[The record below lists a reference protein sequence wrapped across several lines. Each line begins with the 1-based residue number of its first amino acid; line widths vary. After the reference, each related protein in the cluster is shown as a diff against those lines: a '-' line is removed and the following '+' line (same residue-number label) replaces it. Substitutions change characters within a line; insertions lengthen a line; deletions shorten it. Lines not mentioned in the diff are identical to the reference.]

1 MLERKGLIL
10 AKQIVGFDI
19 GEKQVKMAV
28 ISGKKLKAAVAVDLP
43 DNLVR
48 DGEIVSM
55 EAMADFLR
63 EAAKEN
69 GVPRADAAIV
79 LPETLVFTKNV
90 VLPVMTERQLL
101 FNLPYE
107 FRDYLTEEKSKY
119 FFDYSV
125 LEILRD
131 EENRP
136 TEMRLFAC
144 AALKSTIADYRAM
157 LHRAGFRLKTA
168 VPAEWALGSIVRRC
182 IAATGEHGREYC
194 LLDLGHRGSRFHI
207 FHDGEYVNT
216 RGIELG
222 GADIDRVISECGDVD
237 IHIANTYKLTN
248 YNGILERPELTELYN
263 RLEVEIM
270 KAVNFYNYNNRESTL
285 EELYLCGGCAA
296 IQPLVGG
303 LGQLSN
309 LRIRSAAELL
319 SAEDAVDAPW
329 LYLTAIGCAMKE

>member
-1 MLERKGLIL
+1 M

-19 GEKQVKMAV
+19 GEKQVKIAV
-28 ISGKKLKAAVAVDLP
+28 VSGKKLKTTVALDLP

-48 DGEIVSM
+48 GGEIVSM

-63 EAAKEN
+63 AAAKEN
-69 GVPRADAAIV
+69 GIPRTNAAVV

-90 VLPVMTERQLL
+90 VLPVMTERQLV

-119 FFDYSV
+119 FYDYSM
-125 LEILRD
+125 LEIVRD
-131 EENRP
+131 EAGAP

-157 LHRAGFRLKTA
+157 FHRAGFRLKTA
-168 VPAEWALGSIVRRC
+168 VPAEWALGAMLRRR
-182 IAATGEHGREYC
+182 IAAAGESGREYC
-194 LLDLGHRGSRFHI
+194 LLDLGHQGSRFHI

-222 GADIDRVISECGDVD
+222 GADIDRVISERSDVD
-237 IHIANTYKLTN
+237 IHIAHTYKLTN
-248 YNGILERPELTELYN
+248 YNGILENPELTELYN

-296 IQPLVGG
+296 IEPLVGV

-319 SAEDAVDAPW
+319 TAADVVDAPW
-329 LYLTAIGCAMKE
+329 LYLQAIGCAVKE